1 MVTRSSRP
9 AFSLRAKL
17 VLSYLGVAL
26 GAMLLLI
33 LVVSVVVQNYF
44 YSTQIDQLRARAEYY
59 AQQIGQIYHNNSES
73 WDNIGPY
80 RLYSPELFI
89 VIDTTQQVHSAPP
102 PASINVSGSDIS
114 TLKQALQLALQ
125 GHEATGNLQGSSN
138 DSSMFSGSYISVPLY
153 DGGQANGALIG
164 AMLLAEPVQYP
175 AGFSPY
181 EFLAKVD
188 KAILITGSV
197 IAIAVIIFS
206 LWLARRLTK
215 PLTSLTLA
223 AEQMGEGNYDQ
234 RVVTPKSRDELGR
247 LALSFNSMAEKIES
261 DVTELHRQDLMRREL
276 IANIAHDLATP
287 LTAIQGFS
295 EALADDV
302 ITDPQ
307 ARLDTA
313 QLIGREVQRLRRLVS
328 DMQQVTS
335 LESGRLQLDQEP
347 LDLHTLV
354 DEVIEVIRPE
364 CEQVGIHLHNE
375 IAPTVPAVLADSDR
389 MTQVLLNLLDNARRY
404 TPVGGSIT
412 IGASINDGELQTQH
426 SQLEVTHTRHS
437 QAGHEQGETAQA
449 WRPLASTHH
458 ANDASGLDMRA
469 ENDASA
475 SSYPQ
480 SARKESSSTMYS
492 GKLKGEGMP
501 LHFGNVEAPT
511 ERKTKWLTAWV
522 KDTGTGIDA
531 NDLPYIFDRFYR
543 SDRAR
548 SGASGGSG
556 LGLAIIK
563 AIITAHGGTICAE
576 STPGKGTC
584 ITFTLPL
591 A

>member
-1 MVTRSSRP
+1 VVTRSSRP

-33 LVVSVVVQNYF
+33 LVVSMVVPNYF
-44 YSTQIDQLRARAEYY
+44 YSAQLDQLRSNAEYI
-59 AQQIGQIYHNNSES
+59 AQQIGQYYHFAGDD
-73 WDNIGPY
+73 WNIGPI
-80 RLYSPELFI
+80 RGVPEIFI
-89 VIDTTQQVHSAPP
+89 VEDAAHQLRYLSPP
-102 PASINVSGSDIS
+102 SFDIS
-114 TLKQALQLALQ
+114 VFGQPLQQSLQ
-125 GHEATGNLQGSSN
+125 GQEVQGNLQDSN
-138 DSSMFSGSYISVPLY
+138 NTTAGLYVSVPIY
-153 DGGQANGALIG
+153 DGGQSNGAIVGSLV
-164 AMLLAEPVQYP
+164 LAVPLHYP
-175 AGFSPY
+175 AGFSPND
-181 EFLAKVD
+181 FLAKVD

-197 IAIAVIIFS
+197 IAIIVIIFS

-223 AEQMGEGNYDQ
+223 AEKMGEGNYAQ
-234 RVVTPKSRDELGR
+234 RVVIPKGKDELGS
-247 LALSFNSMAEKIES
+247 LALSFNSMAGKIES
-261 DVTELHRQDLMRREL
+261 DVTELHRQDQMRRDL

-302 ITDPQ
+302 ITDRQ
-307 ARLDTA
+307 ARQDTA

-328 DMQQVTS
+328 DMQQMTS
-335 LESGRLQLDQEP
+335 LESGRIQLDQEP

-354 DEVIEVIRPE
+354 DEVLEVIRPE
-364 CEQVGIHLHNE
+364 CEQVGISLRNE
-375 IAPTVPAVLADSDR
+375 IDPTTPAVLADSDR

-404 TPVGGSIT
+404 TPAGGSIK
-412 IGASINDGELQTQH
+412 IGASINDSDLQTRQ
-426 SQLEVTHTRHS
+426 QQVEVVHARHA
-437 QAGHEQGETAQA
+437 QAGQQTDESTQA
-449 WRPLASTHH
+449 RHTQASTRI
-458 ANDASGLDMRA
+458 ANDIGAL
-469 ENDASA
+469 SA
-475 SSYPQ
+475 K
-480 SARKESSSTMYS
+480 RS
-492 GKLKGEGMP
+492 GKLIGDGT
-501 LHFGNVEAPT
+501 LSHFGYMEAPKDG
-511 ERKTKWLTAWV
+511 KTKWLTVWV
-522 KDTGTGIDA
+522 RDTGTGIDPM
-531 NDLPYIFDRFYR
+531 DLPYIFDRFFR

>member
-1 MVTRSSRP
+1 MVTHSSRP

-33 LVVSVVVQNYF
+33 IVVSVVVQNYF
-44 YSTQIDQLRARAEYY
+44 YSAQLNQFRANAEYT
-59 AQQIGQIYHNNSES
+59 AHQIGQRYQLAGGDWEL
-73 WDNIGPY
+73 IGPID
-80 RLYSPELFI
+80 LGVPELYI
-89 VIDTTQQVHSAPP
+89 VVDANDQLLAMSHPRFDMSAFQQS
-102 PASINVSGSDIS
+102 
-114 TLKQALQLALQ
+114 LQQALQGKEVQ
-125 GHEATGNLQGSSN
+125 GNLQVSSDTN
-138 DSSMFSGSYISVPLY
+138 NSLAGLYISVPIR
-153 DGGQANGALIG
+153 DGGQPSGAIIGALVV
-164 AMLLAEPVQYP
+164 AEPLQYP

-181 EFLAKVD
+181 EFLANVD

-197 IAIAVIIFS
+197 IAIIVIIFS

-215 PLTSLTLA
+215 PLISLTFA
-223 AEQMGEGNYDQ
+223 AEQMGVGNYAQ
-234 RVVTPKSRDELGR
+234 RVVIPKGKDELGR
-247 LALSFNSMAEKIES
+247 LALSFNSMAGRIES
-261 DVTELHRQDLMRREL
+261 DVTELHRQDQMRRDL

-307 ARLDTA
+307 ARQDTA

-328 DMQQVTS
+328 DMQQMTS
-335 LESGRLQLDQEP
+335 LESGRIQLDQEP

-354 DEVIEVIRPE
+354 DEVLEVILPE
-364 CEQVGIHLHNE
+364 CEQVGISLCNE
-375 IAPTVPAVLADSDR
+375 IDPTTPAVLADSDR

-404 TPVGGSIT
+404 TPAGGGIT
-412 IGASINDGELQTQH
+412 IGASINDSDLQAWQH
-426 SQLEVTHTRHS
+426 QVEVAHARYA
-437 QAGHEQGETAQA
+437 QAGQQQGESAQA
-449 WRPLASTHH
+449 RYTQASTRI
-458 ANDASGLDMRA
+458 ADVGTL
-469 ENDASA
+469 
-475 SSYPQ
+475 
-480 SARKESSSTMYS
+480 SSTRS
-492 GKLKGEGMP
+492 GKLIGDGTSS
-501 LHFGNVEAPT
+501 HFGNMETPKDS
-511 ERKTKWLTAWV
+511 KTKWLTVWV
-522 KDTGTGIDA
+522 KDTGTGIDPK
-531 NDLPYIFDRFYR
+531 DLPYIFDRFFR

>member
-1 MVTRSSRP
+1 VVTRFSRP

-33 LVVSVVVQNYF
+33 LVVSMVVQNYF
-44 YSTQIDQLRARAEYY
+44 YSAQLDQFRANAEYT
-59 AQQIGQIYHNNSES
+59 AQQIGQRG
-73 WDNIGPY
+73 NIGPINPVGSE
-80 RLYSPELFI
+80 LYI
-89 VIDTTQQVHSAPP
+89 VVDSNNHLLAISQP
-102 PASINVSGSDIS
+102 IDIS
-114 TLKQALQLALQ
+114 PFEQSIQQALQGQ
-125 GHEATGNLQGSSN
+125 EVQGNLQVSSDTN
-138 DSSMFSGSYISVPLY
+138 NSLAGLYISVPIRN
-153 DGGQANGALIG
+153 GGQPTGAIIGALVV
-164 AMLLAEPVQYP
+164 AEPLQYP

-197 IAIAVIIFS
+197 IAIIVIIFS

-223 AEQMGEGNYDQ
+223 AEQMGEGNYNQ
-234 RVVTPKSRDELGR
+234 WVVTPKSRDELGR
-247 LALSFNSMAEKIES
+247 LASSFNSMAEKIES
-261 DVTELHRQDLMRREL
+261 DVTELHRQDQMRRDL

-307 ARLDTA
+307 ARQDTA
-313 QLIGREVQRLRRLVS
+313 QMIGREVQRLRRLVS
-328 DMQQVTS
+328 DMQQMTL
-335 LESGRLQLDQEP
+335 LESGRIQLDQEP
-347 LDLHTLV
+347 LDLQTLV
-354 DEVIEVIRPE
+354 NEVLEVIRPE
-364 CEQVGIHLHNE
+364 CEQVGISLHNE
-375 IAPTVPAVLADSDR
+375 IAPTTPAVLADSDR

-404 TPVGGSIT
+404 TPAGGSIT
-412 IGASINDGELQTQH
+412 IGASINDRDLQTWHTQA
-426 SQLEVTHTRHS
+426 EV
-437 QAGHEQGETAQA
+437 AQA
-449 WRPLASTHH
+449 WRPLGTTRL
-458 ANDASGLDMRA
+458 ANDAGGLDIRTD
-469 ENDASA
+469 NDASA
-475 SSYPQ
+475 STATQSSNLQGLRYAQ
-480 SARKESSSTMYS
+480 SARKESSSATRS
-492 GKLKGEGMP
+492 GKSKGEGMP
-501 LHFGNVEAPT
+501 LHFGNVESPT
-511 ERKTKWLTAWV
+511 DSKTKWLSVWV
-522 KDTGTGIDA
+522 RDTGTGINA
-531 NDLPYIFDRFYR
+531 SDLPYIFDRFYR

>member
-1 MVTRSSRP
+1 MEYKKGNLLVVTRSSRP

-33 LVVSVVVQNYF
+33 VVVTVVVQNYF

-59 AQQIGQIYHNNSES
+59 AQQIGEIYHNNSES

-102 PASINVSGSDIS
+102 PASIHVSGSDIS

-125 GHEATGNLQGSSN
+125 GQEATGDLQGASN
-138 DSSMFSGSYISVPLY
+138 DSSVFSGSYISVPLY
-153 DGGQANGALIG
+153 NGGQANGALIG

-188 KAILITGSV
+188 KAILITGSM

-328 DMQQVTS
+328 DMQQMTS
-335 LESGRLQLDQEP
+335 LESRRLQLDQEP

-354 DEVIEVIRPE
+354 DEVLEVIRPE
-364 CEQVGIHLHNE
+364 CEQVGISLHNE
-375 IAPTVPAVLADSDR
+375 IAPTTPAVLADSDR

-404 TPVGGSIT
+404 TPAGGSIT
-412 IGASINDGELQTQH
+412 IGANIDDRDLQTQH
-426 SQLEVTHTRHS
+426 SQVEVTHTRHS
-437 QAGHEQGETAQA
+437 QAGHEQSDAPHTQHAQVAQA
-449 WRPLASTHH
+449 WRPLASTRL
-458 ANDASGLDMRA
+458 ANDASL
-469 ENDASA
+469 
-475 SSYPQ
+475 
-480 SARKESSSTMYS
+480 SSTMYS
-492 GKLKGEGMP
+492 GKSKGEGMP

-511 ERKTKWLTAWV
+511 ESRTKWLTVWV

-543 SDRAR
+543 GDRAR